1 MKFSTAILLQIVN
14 ILLLLSWPVLSIIS
28 LVKIKNRNLSST
40 PKAIWALM
48 VIGVPILGAIAF
60 FIINPAGSTE

>member
-1 MKFSTAILLQIVN
+1 MKFSIPILLQVVN
-14 ILLLLSWPVLSIIS
+14 ILLLVSWPVLSIIC

-60 FIINPAGSTE
+60 FIIEPAESKE